1 MLKKND
7 EKSKKKDEVKTRGM
21 GKKQRHKRRMS
32 STKAAWY
39 CHCCGLKNEKQSS
52 KCRVCGRPESYAQK
66 GYTMPMHGKGNQVYR
81 PSQVSNVLDNVY
93 EADANGWTPLHTCCC
108 NGNAPLV
115 IELLKME
122 ADVNGLTENGQT
134 ALHLAVYAGSI
145 ESVEALLNY
154 GAQIDAATSF
164 ENNEPI
170 HIAAERGWKKLMT
183 LLIERGA
190 NPNALNRIERTPL
203 HLVAEIGRVDMAAIL
218 IRAGSKQDLLDVHGW
233 NARQVAELNSHR
245 EVEELLV
252 RSTMK
257 EKQAILKEMPHAP
270 WHSELWTSLIETQK
284 GKLSKHAKEMEDLKR
299 VKEEVANFKKLF
311 DEKAKQNKRELEKEQ
326 KVLDHWNEY
335 HHSYVVDHL
344 KPKTNP
350 FEHVAQI
357 HRKKNTNQS
366 QSVAFDENENSS
378 LVSALTEIR

>member
-1 MLKKND
+1 
-7 EKSKKKDEVKTRGM
+7 
-21 GKKQRHKRRMS
+21 
-32 STKAAWY
+32 
-39 CHCCGLKNEKQSS
+39 
-52 KCRVCGRPESYAQK
+52 
-66 GYTMPMHGKGNQVYR
+66 MPMHGKGNQVYR

-115 IELLKME
+115 KELLKMD

-145 ESVEALLNY
+145 ESVEALLNS

-164 ENNEPI
+164 EKNQPI
-170 HIAAERGWKKLMT
+170 HIATERGWKKIMI

-190 NPNALNRIERTPL
+190 NPNALNRIERTAL
-203 HLVAEIGRVDMAAIL
+203 HLAAEVGRVDMASIL
-218 IRAGSKQDLLDVHGW
+218 IRAGAKQDLLDIHGW

-257 EKQAILKEMPHAP
+257 EKQVILKEMPHAP
-270 WHSELWTSLIETQK
+270 WHSDLWTSLIETQK

-299 VKEEVANFKKLF
+299 VKEEVANFKRLF
-311 DEKAKQNKRELEKEQ
+311 EEKSKQSEKEIERE
-326 KVLDHWNEY
+326 KIVLDRWQDY
-335 HHSYVVDHL
+335 HNAYVVDHL
-344 KPKTNP
+344 KPQHNP
-350 FEHVAQI
+350 FEHVAQLQ
-357 HRKKNTNQS
+357 RKKASANQS
-366 QSVAFDENENSS
+366 ISLDENSS

>member
-1 MLKKND
+1 
-7 EKSKKKDEVKTRGM
+7 
-21 GKKQRHKRRMS
+21 MS
-32 STKAAWY
+32 STNTDWF
-39 CHCCGLKNEKQSS
+39 CHCCGLKNEKKAS

-81 PSQVSNVLDNVY
+81 PSQVSNVLDNIY

-115 IELLKME
+115 KELLKMD

-145 ESVEALLNY
+145 ESVETLLNY

-164 ENNEPI
+164 ENNQPI
-170 HIAAERGWKKLMT
+170 HIAAERGWKKIMT
-183 LLIERGA
+183 LLIENGA

-203 HLVAEIGRVDMAAIL
+203 HLVAEIGRVDMASIL
-218 IRAGSKQDLLDVHGW
+218 IRAGAKQDTLDIHGW

-270 WHSELWTSLIETQK
+270 WHSDLWTSLMETQK
-284 GKLSKHAKEMEDLKR
+284 EKLSRHAREMDGMKR
-299 VKEEVANFKKLF
+299 VKEEVANFRRLFEEKSKQSKKEHNIQHEVL
-311 DEKAKQNKRELEKEQ
+311 NKWQ
-326 KVLDHWNEY
+326 DNHN
-335 HHSYVVDHL
+335 SYIVDHL
-344 KPKTNP
+344 KPQHNP

-357 HRKKNTNQS
+357 QCKKAGTNQS
-366 QSVAFDENENSS
+366 VSLDENSS